1 MVKFRKENMRKITFA
16 LLVIFICTFIMI
28 GCTSNSSTSTN
39 TSAATSSNA
48 ATSTPSSSTD
58 TSANTSTATSASSSS
73 TTDGKTLLESRCTS
87 CHTLAQVA
95 NKTGSASQWQR
106 VVDDMIQRGAV
117 LNSDEEKVLVQY
129 LADNYK

>member
-1 MVKFRKENMRKITFA
+1 MVTFRKENMRKITFT
-16 LLVIFICTFIMI
+16 LVVILICTFIMI
-28 GCTSNSSTSTN
+28 GCTSNSSTPTA

-48 ATSTPSSSTD
+48 ATSIPSTSTD
-58 TSANTSTATSASSSS
+58 TAANTATATSASTAS
-73 TTDGKTLLESRCTS
+73 TADGKTLLDSRCTS

-95 NKTGSASQWQR
+95 NQTGSASQWQR
-106 VVDDMIQRGAV
+106 VVDEMIQKGAV